1 MERKQKAVGVAEEC
15 EVEKMVKVTIIE
27 ESDDKIKIL
36 LTGTDRALVNSIRRS
51 LISDTPKMA
60 IETVRFEMGTI
71 EQEDQVWE
79 TTGPLPDEVIA
90 QRLAMIPI
98 PTRHEE
104 FHFQHE
110 CPNCAEL
117 VEEDRGCPMCTMIY
131 TCKAFGSKEGTMVT
145 AKDLNYLGDSSLEIP
160 ELYKSIAITKLFNGQ
175 MVEFYATAIMGRGRD
190 HAKWSPACGV
200 TFEPRKIGIINN
212 KTKAKILWD
221 LKLGITAKDFS
232 DGKLEDYFKVEEL
245 KSQLHH
251 VGEGTEE
258 SRDFKDAITL
268 ENVPGEFVLSFETDG
283 SMTPRTAFNMAV
295 KELAGKFNIIEQDTK
310 AVLY

>member
-1 MERKQKAVGVAEEC
+1 MERKQKVADVAEEC

-36 LTGTDRALVNSIRRS
+36 LADTDRALVNSIRRS

-200 TFEPRKIGIINN
+200 AFEPRKIGIINN

-221 LKLGITAKDFS
+221 LKLGITAKDFT

-258 SRDFKDAITL
+258 SRAFKDAVTL
-268 ENVPGEFVLSFETDG
+268 ENIPGEFVLSFETDG

-295 KELAGKFNIIEQDTK
+295 KELAGKFNIIEQDSK
-310 AVLY
+310 AVL

>member
-1 MERKQKAVGVAEEC
+1 MERKQKVADVAEEC

-36 LTGTDRALVNSIRRS
+36 LADTDRALVNSIRRS

-160 ELYKSIAITKLFNGQ
+160 ELYKPIAITKLFNGQ

-200 TFEPRKIGIINN
+200 AFEPRKIGIINN

-232 DGKLEDYFKVEEL
+232 DGKLNDYFKVEEL

-268 ENVPGEFVLSFETDG
+268 EDIPGEFVLSFETDG

-310 AVLY
+310 AVL

>member
-1 MERKQKAVGVAEEC
+1 MERKQKVADVAEEC

-36 LTGTDRALVNSIRRS
+36 LADTDRALVNSIRRS
-51 LISDTPKMA
+51 LVSDTPKMA

-200 TFEPRKIGIINN
+200 AFEPRKIGIINN

-268 ENVPGEFVLSFETDG
+268 EDIPGEFVLSFETDG

-310 AVLY
+310 AVL

>member
-1 MERKQKAVGVAEEC
+1 
-15 EVEKMVKVTIIE
+15 MVKVTIIE

-36 LTGTDRALVNSIRRS
+36 LADTDRALVNSIRRS

-98 PTRHEE
+98 HTRHEE

-117 VEEDRGCPMCTMIY
+117 VEDDRGCPMCTMIY

-175 MVEFYATAIMGRGRD
+175 MIEFYATAIMGRGRD

-200 TFEPRKIGIINN
+200 AFEPRKIGIINN

-232 DGKLEDYFKVEEL
+232 DGKLNDYFKVEEL

-268 ENVPGEFVLSFETDG
+268 EDIPGEFVLSFETDG

-310 AVLY
+310 AVL

>member
-1 MERKQKAVGVAEEC
+1 MERKQRVAGVAEEC
-15 EVEKMVKVTIIE
+15 EVWKMVKVTIIE

-36 LTGTDRALVNSIRRS
+36 LADTDRALLNSIRRS
-51 LISDTPKMA
+51 LVSDTPKMA

-104 FHFQHE
+104 FHFQHM

-131 TCKAFGSKEGTMVT
+131 TCKAFGSKEGAMVT

-160 ELYKSIAITKLFNGQ
+160 ELYKSIAITKLFDGQ
-175 MVEFYATAIMGRGRD
+175 MIEFYATAIMGRGRD

-200 TFEPRKIGIINN
+200 TFEPRKIGKINN
-212 KTKAKILWD
+212 KTKINDVKPSKDTLRIFHQTIKKVTED
-221 LKLGITAKDFS
+221 LNKLSFNTAVSQMMIFTNHMLD
-232 DGKLEDYFKVEEL
+232 LEKVNKKVEINSEEAL
-245 KSQLHH
+245 K
-251 VGEGTEE
+251 
-258 SRDFKDAITL
+258 K
-268 ENVPGEFVLSFETDG
+268 
-283 SMTPRTAFNMAV
+283 
-295 KELAGKFNIIEQDTK
+295 KE
-310 AVLY
+310 AVLKKKEEVALKKKIRKEKALERK

>member
-1 MERKQKAVGVAEEC
+1 MERKQKAADVAEEC

-36 LTGTDRALVNSIRRS
+36 LADTDRALVNSIRRS
-51 LISDTPKMA
+51 LVSDTPKMA

-117 VEEDRGCPMCTMIY
+117 VEDDRGCPMCTMIY

-175 MVEFYATAIMGRGRD
+175 MIEFYATAIMGRGRD

-200 TFEPRKIGIINN
+200 AFEPRKIGIINN

-232 DGKLEDYFKVEEL
+232 DGKLNDYFKVEEL

-268 ENVPGEFVLSFETDG
+268 EDIPGEFVLSFETDG

-310 AVLY
+310 AVL

>member
-1 MERKQKAVGVAEEC
+1 MERKQKVADVAEEC

-36 LTGTDRALVNSIRRS
+36 LADTDRALVNSIRRS

-200 TFEPRKIGIINN
+200 AFEPRKIGIINN

-258 SRDFKDAITL
+258 SREFKDAITL
-268 ENVPGEFVLSFETDG
+268 EDIPGEFVLSFETDG

-310 AVLY
+310 AVL

>member
-1 MERKQKAVGVAEEC
+1 MERKQKVADVAGEC

-36 LTGTDRALVNSIRRS
+36 LADTDRALVNSIRRS

-200 TFEPRKIGIINN
+200 AFEPRKIGIINN

-258 SRDFKDAITL
+258 SREFKDAITL
-268 ENVPGEFVLSFETDG
+268 EDISGEFVLSFETDG

-310 AVLY
+310 AVL

>member
-1 MERKQKAVGVAEEC
+1 MERKQKVADVAEEC

-36 LTGTDRALVNSIRRS
+36 LADTDRALVNSIRRS

-145 AKDLNYLGDSSLEIP
+145 AKDLNYLGDSSLEIS

-200 TFEPRKIGIINN
+200 AFEPRKIGIINN

-268 ENVPGEFVLSFETDG
+268 EDIPGEFVLSFETDG

-310 AVLY
+310 AVL

>member
-1 MERKQKAVGVAEEC
+1 MERKQKVADVAEEC

-36 LTGTDRALVNSIRRS
+36 LADTDRALVNSIRRS

-200 TFEPRKIGIINN
+200 AFEPRKIGIINN

-258 SRDFKDAITL
+258 SRGFKDAITL
-268 ENVPGEFVLSFETDG
+268 EDIPGEFVLSFETDG

-310 AVLY
+310 AVL

>member
-1 MERKQKAVGVAEEC
+1 MERKQKVADVAEEC

-36 LTGTDRALVNSIRRS
+36 LADTDRALVNSIRRS

-60 IETVRFEMGTI
+60 IDQVRFEMGTI

-200 TFEPRKIGIINN
+200 AFEPRKIGIINN

-232 DGKLEDYFKVEEL
+232 DGKLEDYFKVEQL

-258 SRDFKDAITL
+258 SRGFKDAITL
-268 ENVPGEFVLSFETDG
+268 EDIPGEFVLSFETDG

-310 AVLY
+310 AVL

>member
-1 MERKQKAVGVAEEC
+1 MERKQKVADVAEEC

-36 LTGTDRALVNSIRRS
+36 LADTDRALVNSIRRS

-200 TFEPRKIGIINN
+200 AFEPKKIGRINN

-232 DGKLEDYFKVEEL
+232 DGKLEDYFKVEQL

-258 SRDFKDAITL
+258 SRGFKDAITL
-268 ENVPGEFVLSFETDG
+268 EDIPGEFVLSFETDG

-310 AVLY
+310 AVL

>member
-1 MERKQKAVGVAEEC
+1 MERKQKVADVAEEC

-36 LTGTDRALVNSIRRS
+36 LADTDRALVNSIRRS

-104 FHFQHE
+104 LHFQHE

-200 TFEPRKIGIINN
+200 AFEPRKIGIINN

-268 ENVPGEFVLSFETDG
+268 EDIPGEFVLSFETDG

-310 AVLY
+310 AVL

>member
-1 MERKQKAVGVAEEC
+1 MERKQKAADVAEEC

-310 AVLY
+310 AVL

>member
-1 MERKQKAVGVAEEC
+1 MERKQKVADVAEEC

-36 LTGTDRALVNSIRRS
+36 LADTDRALVNSIRRS

-60 IETVRFEMGTI
+60 IDQVRFEMGTI

-200 TFEPRKIGIINN
+200 AFEPRKIGIINN

-221 LKLGITAKDFS
+221 LKLGITAKDFT

-258 SRDFKDAITL
+258 SREFKDAITL
-268 ENVPGEFVLSFETDG
+268 EDIPGEFVLSFETDG

-310 AVLY
+310 AVL

>member
-1 MERKQKAVGVAEEC
+1 
-15 EVEKMVKVTIIE
+15 MVKVTIIE

-36 LTGTDRALVNSIRRS
+36 LADTDRALVNSIRRS
-51 LISDTPKMA
+51 LVSDTPKMA

-200 TFEPRKIGIINN
+200 AFEPRKIGIINN

-268 ENVPGEFVLSFETDG
+268 EDIPGEFVLSFETDG

-310 AVLY
+310 AVL

>member
-1 MERKQKAVGVAEEC
+1 
-15 EVEKMVKVTIIE
+15 
-27 ESDDKIKIL
+27 
-36 LTGTDRALVNSIRRS
+36 
-51 LISDTPKMA
+51 
-60 IETVRFEMGTI
+60 
-71 EQEDQVWE
+71 
-79 TTGPLPDEVIA
+79 
-90 QRLAMIPI
+90 
-98 PTRHEE
+98 
-104 FHFQHE
+104 
-110 CPNCAEL
+110 
-117 VEEDRGCPMCTMIY
+117 
-131 TCKAFGSKEGTMVT
+131 MVT

-310 AVLY
+310 AVL

>member
-1 MERKQKAVGVAEEC
+1 MERKQKVADVAEEC

-36 LTGTDRALVNSIRRS
+36 LADTDRALVNSIRRS

-110 CPNCAEL
+110 CPNCSEL

-200 TFEPRKIGIINN
+200 AFEPRKIGIINN

-268 ENVPGEFVLSFETDG
+268 EDIPGEFVLSFETDG

-310 AVLY
+310 AVL

>member
-1 MERKQKAVGVAEEC
+1 MERKQKVADVAEEC

-36 LTGTDRALVNSIRRS
+36 LADTDRALVNSIRRS

-200 TFEPRKIGIINN
+200 AFEPRKIGIINN

-232 DGKLEDYFKVEEL
+232 DGKLEDYFKVEQL

-258 SRDFKDAITL
+258 SRGFKDAITL
-268 ENVPGEFVLSFETDG
+268 EDIPGEFVLSFETDG

-310 AVLY
+310 AVL

>member
-1 MERKQKAVGVAEEC
+1 MERKQKAADVAEEC

-36 LTGTDRALVNSIRRS
+36 LAETDRALVNSIRRS

-117 VEEDRGCPMCTMIY
+117 VEDDRGCPMCTMIY

-175 MVEFYATAIMGRGRD
+175 MIEFYATAIMGRGRD

-200 TFEPRKIGIINN
+200 AFEPRKIGIINN

-232 DGKLEDYFKVEEL
+232 DGKLNDYFKVEEL

-268 ENVPGEFVLSFETDG
+268 EDIPGEFVLSFETDG

-310 AVLY
+310 AVL

>member
-1 MERKQKAVGVAEEC
+1 MERKQKVADVAEEC

-36 LTGTDRALVNSIRRS
+36 LADTDRALVNSIRRS

-175 MVEFYATAIMGRGRD
+175 MIEFYATAIMGRGRD

-200 TFEPRKIGIINN
+200 AFESRKVGIINN

-232 DGKLEDYFKVEEL
+232 DGKLNDYFKVEEL

-268 ENVPGEFVLSFETDG
+268 EDIPGEFVLSFETDG

-310 AVLY
+310 AVL

>member
-1 MERKQKAVGVAEEC
+1 
-15 EVEKMVKVTIIE
+15 VEKMVKVTIIE

-36 LTGTDRALVNSIRRS
+36 LADTDRALVNSIRRS

-200 TFEPRKIGIINN
+200 AFEPRKIGIINN

-258 SRDFKDAITL
+258 SREFKDAITL
-268 ENVPGEFVLSFETDG
+268 EDISGEFVLSFETDG

-310 AVLY
+310 AVL

>member
-1 MERKQKAVGVAEEC
+1 
-15 EVEKMVKVTIIE
+15 MVKVTIIE

-36 LTGTDRALVNSIRRS
+36 LADTDRALVNSIRRS

-175 MVEFYATAIMGRGRD
+175 MIEFYATAIMGRGRD

-200 TFEPRKIGIINN
+200 AFEPRKIGIINN

-268 ENVPGEFVLSFETDG
+268 EDIPGEFVLSFETDG

-310 AVLY
+310 AVL

>member
-1 MERKQKAVGVAEEC
+1 
-15 EVEKMVKVTIIE
+15 MVKVTIIE

-36 LTGTDRALVNSIRRS
+36 MAETDRALVNSIRRS
-51 LISDTPKMA
+51 LISETPKMA

-79 TTGPLPDEVIA
+79 TTGPLPDEMIA

-98 PTRHEE
+98 PTRHDE
-104 FHFQHE
+104 FHFQDE

-145 AKDLNYLGDSSLEIP
+145 ARDLNYLGDSSLEIP
-160 ELYKSIAITKLFNGQ
+160 ELYKSIPITKLFQGQ
-175 MVEFYATAIMGRGRD
+175 MIEFYATAIMGRGKD

-200 TFEPRKIGIINN
+200 TFEPRQVAVINN
-212 KTKAKILWD
+212 KSKAKILWD
-221 LKLGITAKDFS
+221 LKLGITAKDFN
-232 DGKLEDYFKVEEL
+232 DGKLEDYYKVQEL

-258 SRDFKDAITL
+258 SRTFNDAIKL
-268 ENVPGEFVLSFETDG
+268 EDIPGEFILSFETDG
-283 SMTPRTAFNMAV
+283 SMSPKTAFNMAV
-295 KELAGKFNIIEQDTK
+295 KELAGKIDNIEQDSK
-310 AVLY
+310 AVL

>member
-1 MERKQKAVGVAEEC
+1 MERKQKVADVAEEC

-36 LTGTDRALVNSIRRS
+36 LANTDRALVNSIRRS

-200 TFEPRKIGIINN
+200 AFEPRKIGIINN

-258 SRDFKDAITL
+258 SREFKDAITL
-268 ENVPGEFVLSFETDG
+268 EDIPGEFVLSFETDG

-310 AVLY
+310 AVL

>member
-1 MERKQKAVGVAEEC
+1 MERKQKVADVAEEC

-36 LTGTDRALVNSIRRS
+36 LADTDRALVNSIRRS

-200 TFEPRKIGIINN
+200 AFEPRKIGIINN

-258 SRDFKDAITL
+258 SRDFKYAITL
-268 ENVPGEFVLSFETDG
+268 EDIPGEFVLSFETDG

-310 AVLY
+310 AVL

>member
-1 MERKQKAVGVAEEC
+1 MERKQKAADVAEEC

-36 LTGTDRALVNSIRRS
+36 LADTDRALVNSIRRS
-51 LISDTPKMA
+51 LVSDTPKMA

-175 MVEFYATAIMGRGRD
+175 MIEFYATAIMGRGRD

-200 TFEPRKIGIINN
+200 AFEPRKIGIINN

-268 ENVPGEFVLSFETDG
+268 EDIPGEFVLSFETDG

-310 AVLY
+310 AVL

>member
-1 MERKQKAVGVAEEC
+1 MERKQKVADVAEEC

-36 LTGTDRALVNSIRRS
+36 LADTDRALVNSIRRS

-200 TFEPRKIGIINN
+200 AFEPRKIGIINN

-232 DGKLEDYFKVEEL
+232 DGKLEDYYKVEEL

-268 ENVPGEFVLSFETDG
+268 EDIPGEFVLSFETDG

-310 AVLY
+310 AVL

>member
-1 MERKQKAVGVAEEC
+1 
-15 EVEKMVKVTIIE
+15 MVIVTIIE

-36 LTGTDRALVNSIRRS
+36 LAETDRALVNSIRRS

-98 PTRHEE
+98 PTRHDE

-110 CPNCAEL
+110 CPNCADL
-117 VEEDRGCPMCTMIY
+117 VEEDRGCPLCTMIY

-145 AKDLNYLGDSSLEIP
+145 ANDLNYLGDSSLEIP
-160 ELYKSIAITKLFNGQ
+160 ELYKTIPITKLFHGQ
-175 MVEFYATAIMGRGRD
+175 MIEFYATAIMGRGRD

-200 TFEPRKIGIINN
+200 AFEPRQNGIINN

-221 LKLGITAKDFS
+221 LKLGITAKDFT
-232 DGKLEDYFKVEEL
+232 DGRLEDYYKVEEL

-258 SRDFKDAITL
+258 SRTFKDAITL
-268 ENVPGEFVLSFETDG
+268 EDIPGEFVLSFETDG

-295 KELAGKFNIIEQDTK
+295 KELAGRFNIIEQDSK
-310 AVLY
+310 AVL